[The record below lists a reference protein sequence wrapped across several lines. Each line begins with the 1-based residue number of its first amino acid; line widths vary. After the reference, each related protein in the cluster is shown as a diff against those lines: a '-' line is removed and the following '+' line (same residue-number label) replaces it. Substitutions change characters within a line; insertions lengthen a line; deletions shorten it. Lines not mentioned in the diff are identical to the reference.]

1 MHQRDFV
8 MVNVQTSYVKCGLFM
23 VKRLHTY
30 DITAQ
35 QELHHP
41 DTTRRENLVS
51 GNKLMSGPWNL
62 IIHTSCSSALS
73 QSRRKYHNLKTQRFV
88 RDGPAPLGR
97 DERDG
102 GRKQAG
108 AER

>member
-1 MHQRDFV
+1 M
-8 MVNVQTSYVKCGLFM
+8 QTLYVKCGLFM
-23 VKRLHTY
+23 VKRLHMY

-41 DTTRRENLVS
+41 DTTPRENLVS

-62 IIHTSCSSALS
+62 IIHISCSSALS
-73 QSRRKYHNLKTQRFV
+73 QSHRKYHNLKTQRFESV
-88 RDGPAPLGR
+88 GPASLGR

-102 GRKQAG
+102 RRKQAG